1 MKNEGVKHLSIYLA
15 ASLILV
21 AFIAG
26 TAGGYFISP
35 EYSRNMESNTVDMGL
50 GKADK
55 FTDLRYINQM
65 IAHHRGAI
73 LLAEQAEK
81 NTTRQEIHNLTED
94 ILQNE
99 PKLIQELYGWK
110 KEWYGDTKEVMDPEA
125 VNLGGKDDKADLRF
139 LNALITHH
147 EAGIEMT
154 REVRAKST
162 RSEILNNADAVEN
175 FLMQSLNTLEGWR
188 WDWYLVK

>member
-1 MKNEGVKHLSIYLA
+1 MKHNEMKHLSIYLA
-15 ASLILV
+15 ASLIIV
-21 AFIAG
+21 AFITGA
-26 TAGGYFISP
+26 AGGYFISP
-35 EYSRNMESNTVDMGL
+35 QYARNMESNTEEMGL

-55 FTDLRYINQM
+55 NLDLRYIDQM

-73 LLAEQAEK
+73 LLAEQAER
-81 NTTRQEIHNLTED
+81 NTTRQEIHTLTED
-94 ILQNE
+94 IKENE
-99 PKLIQELYGWK
+99 PKLIQELYDWK
-110 KEWYGDTKEVMDPEA
+110 KEWYQDTEKVEDPEA

-139 LNALITHH
+139 LNALISHH

-175 FLMQSLNTLEGWR
+175 FLSQSLLTLKGWR
-188 WDWYLVK
+188 MDWYFVR